1 MATQPEFVEQ
11 LFEVALALEPAE
23 REAYLDQ
30 ACSHDP
36 ELRRTVEDLLA
47 EDANAGSLL
56 EHPPFECLG
65 PAVMG
70 PPRASGTTGPIDD
83 NEIASRST
91 GGRLQPGR
99 VLIDRFVIVRFIAK
113 GGMGEVYEAEDRFL
127 QGVHVAVKTIL
138 PQSPMSPPCGNG
150 SSAKC
155 YLPGRLATRIFA
167 PSTTSFAVSSR
178 QVTSCS

>member
-11 LFEVALALEPAE
+11 LFEAALALEPAE
-23 REAYLDQ
+23 RKAYLDE

-36 ELRRTVEDLLA
+36 ELRRTVEELLA

-56 EHPPFECLG
+56 EHPPFEFLG
-65 PAVMG
+65 PPVMG
-70 PPRASGTTGPIDD
+70 PKRASGITGPIDD
-83 NEIASRST
+83 NEMASLRM
-91 GGRLQPGR
+91 GAPPPGQ

-138 PQSPMSPPCGNG
+138 PQIADEPALRQRFEREVLVAREVSHPNLCPIYDIFRCEQPPD
-150 SSAKC
+150 
-155 YLPGRLATRIFA
+155 
-167 PSTTSFAVSSR
+167 
-178 QVTSCS
+178 